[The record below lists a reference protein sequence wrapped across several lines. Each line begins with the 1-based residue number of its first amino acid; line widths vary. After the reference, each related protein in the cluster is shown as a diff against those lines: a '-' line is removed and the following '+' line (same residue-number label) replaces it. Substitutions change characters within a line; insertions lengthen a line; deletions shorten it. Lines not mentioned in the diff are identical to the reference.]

1 MSCFSLGGRALVT
14 TSLDT
19 LSKGLH
25 AMVIDCYDTYAT
37 AHDGS
42 ILHFDVVVAAGTLKG
57 IVEHVAAQF
66 AGGHSPEVEAEL
78 SCRVSAAQASVTA
91 KHRIELKRRGF
102 AIVEKTSRKKL
113 AA

>member
-1 MSCFSLGGRALVT
+1 
-14 TSLDT
+14 
-19 LSKGLH
+19 
-25 AMVIDCYDTYAT
+25 MVIDCYDTYAT
-37 AHDGS
+37 GHDGS

-78 SCRVSAAQASVTA
+78 RVSAAQANVTA
-91 KHRIELKRRGF
+91 EHRIELKRQGF

>member
-1 MSCFSLGGRALVT
+1 MSRSSLGRRALVT
-14 TSLDT
+14 TRHDT
-19 LSKGLH
+19 FSQGWH

-37 AHDGS
+37 GHDGS
-42 ILHFDVVVAAGTLKG
+42 ILHFDVVVAAGILRA

-78 SCRVSAAQASVTA
+78 LCRDLVTQVRLTA
-91 KHRIELKRRGF
+91 EQRIELKRRGY
-102 AIVEKTSRKKL
+102 AIVEKSKSRKL

>member
-1 MSCFSLGGRALVT
+1 MSRFSLGERALVT
-14 TSLDT
+14 ASLDT
-19 LSKGLH
+19 LSKGWH
-25 AMVIDCYDTYAT
+25 TMDIDCYDTYAT
-37 AHDGS
+37 GHDGS

-66 AGGHSPEVEAEL
+66 AGGPSPEVEAEL
-78 SCRVSAAQASVTA
+78 SCRVSTAQASVTA
-91 KHRIELKRRGF
+91 AHRIELKQRGF